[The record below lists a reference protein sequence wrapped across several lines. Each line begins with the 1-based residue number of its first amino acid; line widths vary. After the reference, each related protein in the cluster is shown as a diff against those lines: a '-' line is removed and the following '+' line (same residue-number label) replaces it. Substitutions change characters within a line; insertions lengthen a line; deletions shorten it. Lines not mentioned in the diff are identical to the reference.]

1 MVNGAVVPVSSS
13 NATDLPNA
21 KEAETALM
29 AALTAGDQQAVER
42 AEAAL
47 KSAARTEKI
56 SHAGSV
62 DGIPDVSQV
71 TSLHVSCLGATLSAP
86 TQCMQCSLS
95 LCSHRGV

>member
-21 KEAETALM
+21 KEAEAALM

-47 KSAARTEKI
+47 KSAARAEKI
-56 SHAGSV
+56 SHEECP
-62 DGIPDVSQV
+62 GISNVSQV
-71 TSLHVSCLGATLSAP
+71 TSLHVSCLVATLSAP
-86 TQCMQCSLS
+86 AHCMQCSLS
-95 LCSHRGV
+95 LCLHRGV